1 MKLKDKVS
9 LITGAASGMG
19 RATAIL
25 FAKEGSRV
33 VAADV
38 DEAGGRQTVDL
49 VHQAGGDAI
58 FVQANVA
65 LEAEVQNMVAKTIEK
80 YGRLDV
86 LFNNA
91 GVEQGVELTE
101 MTEQEWDRVVD
112 IDLKGVFL
120 GCKYGIREMLKSGG
134 GSVIN
139 TASISGITA
148 QNLLPAYNAA
158 KAGVINLTH
167 NIALEYGPRNIRA
180 NAICPGAIDT
190 PMFRRAFDA
199 KPDMAPMRRYF
210 RGIIPMGRFGQPE
223 DIAKVA
229 LFLASDDS
237 AYVTGHALVVDGGL
251 TIGNLMRPDRIRELC
266 EGFLKGD

>member
-25 FAKEGSRV
+25 FAREGSKV
-33 VAADV
+33 VATDV
-38 DEAGGRQTVDL
+38 DEAGGQKTIDLIHEMGADALFVKADVSREADARNMVEQTVA
-49 VHQAGGDAI
+49 H
-58 FVQANVA
+58 
-65 LEAEVQNMVAKTIEK
+65 

-91 GVEQGVELTE
+91 GVAQAVELTE

-120 GCKYGIREMLKSGG
+120 GCKYGIREMLKTGG
-134 GSVIN
+134 GAIIS
-139 TASISGITA
+139 TASISGMVG
-148 QNLLPAYNAA
+148 QNYLPAYNAA
-158 KAGVINLTH
+158 KAGVINLTRH
-167 NIALEYGPRNIRA
+167 MAFEYGPRGIRA

-190 PMFRRAFDA
+190 PMLKGAFEESPDA
-199 KPDMAPMRRYF
+199 EAILTYF
-210 RGIIPMGRFGQPE
+210 RHTAPLRRIGRPE
-223 DIAKVA
+223 DIAKAA

-237 AYVTGHALVVDGGL
+237 SFITGHALVVDGGL
-251 TIGNLMRPDRIRELC
+251 TAGSFADPLR
-266 EGFLKGD
+266 LKAMAEDILKK

>member
-1 MKLKDKVS
+1 MRLQDKVS

-25 FAKEGSRV
+25 FAREGSKV
-33 VAADV
+33 VVVDV
-38 DEAGGRQTVDL
+38 DEAGSRKTVDL
-49 VHQAGGDAI
+49 IHELGADALL
-58 FVQANVA
+58 VKADVSR
-65 LEAEVQNMVAKTIEK
+65 EAEARNMVEQTVAH

-91 GVEQGVELTE
+91 GVEQGVELIE

-120 GCKYGIREMLKSGG
+120 GSKYGIRAMLKTGG
-134 GSVIN
+134 GVIIN
-139 TASISGITA
+139 TASISGIMA
-148 QNLLPAYNAA
+148 QNSLPAYNAA
-158 KAGVINLTH
+158 KAGVINLTR

-190 PMFRRAFDA
+190 PMLRRAISG
-199 KPDMAPMRRYF
+199 KPENEPVIKYFHHIAPLHRL
-210 RGIIPMGRFGQPE
+210 GQPE
-223 DIAKVA
+223 DIAKAA

-237 AYVTGHALVVDGGL
+237 SFITGHALVVDGGL
-251 TIGNLMRPDRIRELC
+251 TAGTFMDPTLIRAMAEDI
-266 EGFLKGD
+266 LKK

>member
-1 MKLKDKVS
+1 MRLQDKVS

-25 FAKEGSRV
+25 FAREGSKV
-33 VAADV
+33 VVVDV
-38 DEAGGRQTVDL
+38 DEAGGRKTVDL
-49 VHQAGGDAI
+49 IHEIGADALLVKADI
-58 FVQANVA
+58 SR
-65 LEAEVQNMVAKTIEK
+65 EAEVRTMVEQTVAH

-91 GVEQGVELTE
+91 GVEQGVELIE

-120 GCKYGIREMLKSGG
+120 GSKYGIRAMLKTGG
-134 GSVIN
+134 GVIIN
-139 TASISGITA
+139 TASISG
-148 QNLLPAYNAA
+148 
-158 KAGVINLTH
+158 NLTR

-190 PMFRRAFDA
+190 PMLRRAISG
-199 KPDMAPMRRYF
+199 KPENEPVIKYFHHIAPLHRL
-210 RGIIPMGRFGQPE
+210 GQPE
-223 DIAKVA
+223 DIAKAA

-237 AYVTGHALVVDGGL
+237 SFITGHALVVDGGL
-251 TIGNLMRPDRIRELC
+251 TAGTFMDPTLIRAMAEDI
-266 EGFLKGD
+266 LKK